1 MSSEVQK
8 YINKPLEKKQKLF
21 NAEVINFSN
30 DKKLNKYENLKL
42 NNLNHWSISDK
53 SNEDQLKA
61 IISICFMFG
70 ALIFMGL
77 YSILI

>member
-1 MSSEVQK
+1 MNLALQETGTM
-8 YINKPLEKKQKLF
+8 
-21 NAEVINFSN
+21 
-30 DKKLNKYENLKL
+30 ENLKL

-53 SNEDQLKA
+53 SNEDQLRA

-77 YSILI
+77 YSNLI